1 MLVAQE
7 VNNGRSSVPLLLV
20 LCSSLPEPTSPISP
34 HRLKDQ
40 EQWGH
45 YWFSLLLLSSCL
57 GVWQCLLCSGSFVNC
72 ITPLIFLSDIG
83 GRTMKL
89 LCQRQRSRKLLLQE
103 NVRSWQ
109 KKRLRWAGMNCW
121 MNWGFGSD
129 FFSAFVLRPLF
140 ADHSTCY
147 CVRFSLIDFPSNC
160 LPLWRGWQLP
170 SLKRSSP
177 TFQTHIMHYI

>member
-1 MLVAQE
+1 M
-7 VNNGRSSVPLLLV
+7 
-20 LCSSLPEPTSPISP
+20 LCSALPAPTSPISP

-72 ITPLIFLSDIG
+72 ITPLILLSDIG

-103 NVRSWQ
+103 NVRSCQ
-109 KKRLRWAGMNCW
+109 KRLRWAGMNCCQE
-121 MNWGFGSD
+121 MKNWGFGSN
-129 FFSAFVLRPLF
+129 FFAFVLRPFLLITLLVRKY
-140 ADHSTCY
+140 STLSPHW
-147 CVRFSLIDFPSNC
+147 FC
-160 LPLWRGWQLP
+160 LKLSVTPERLTI
-170 SLKRSSP
+170 
-177 TFQTHIMHYI
+177 TFY

>member
-20 LCSSLPEPTSPISP
+20 LCSALPEPTSPISP

-109 KKRLRWAGMNCW
+109 KKAKMSGDELLDELRIWQWFLLCLCSSPPFCW
-121 MNWGFGSD
+121 SLYLLLRT
-129 FFSAFVLRPLF
+129 FFP
-140 ADHSTCY
+140 HW
-147 CVRFSLIDFPSNC
+147 FSLKLSATLERLTITFFKEIPNPYNALD
-160 LPLWRGWQLP
+160 
-170 SLKRSSP
+170 LK
-177 TFQTHIMHYI
+177 